1 MDPADAPTQSQATRV
16 FHVAILCFGL
26 VGYVGFVLHVIDKVR
41 TGHGLDCFLTGFGV
55 EMNYLGV
62 RITMALIPPVLFVGW
77 IIRIWCVKCE
87 KQALEALSKRMRN
100 REHHGP

>member
-26 VGYVGFVLHVIDKVR
+26 VGYVSFVLHFIDKVR
-41 TGHGLDCFLTGFGV
+41 TGHGLDYFLTGFGV

-62 RITMALIPPVLFVGW
+62 LITLGLIPPVLLVRSV
-77 IIRIWCVKCE
+77 IRIWCVKRE
-87 KQALEALSKRMRN
+87 KQALDALSKRMRN
-100 REHHGP
+100 